1 MKKSIFILIL
11 IAVVLI
17 SGAAEMEY
25 YFDKSIGKKG
35 KSTGEFDYP
44 VSVTRDSYGNIF
56 VTDWKNSRVQKFS
69 ESGDFILEFGN
80 SQAPKLNLPIGIAL
94 DNSNNVYVADYGN
107 HRIIKYDENGNL
119 LIAAG
124 KKGKESGEF
133 RAPRGIWYDV
143 VKERLFVADYDNY
156 RIQIL
161 DQDLKVLSEI
171 DCKDPDNNKRYPPRS
186 VAVDY
191 DGNVYAVMSSYNVI
205 WKFNT
210 EGKLVRKFGSKGNKP
225 GEFDN
230 PRYIAVDSLNNI
242 YISDYN
248 NDRIQIFNTDGVCK
262 GYFGEKGSGLGHFN
276 KPEGIF
282 IDKEARILIVDAEN
296 HRIQVF
302 NSTDIFKYRTLARYY
317 TRINDIEMANTYY
330 NKIYEIDP
338 LDIVAKKIV
347 IDNLIVKLKTA
358 VDDVKIEEI
367 ARQILAIDSKEIES
381 RKMLD
386 KLEEKRLKL
395 ENKKKIRLII
405 VLLIILIVVVIL
417 ILVLKPQKGK
427 KFSDKNIKIII
438 W

>member
-1 MKKSIFILIL
+1 MKKSLFILIL
-11 IAVVLI
+11 VVTVLI

-25 YFDKSIGKKG
+25 YFDKAIGVKG
-35 KSTGEFDYP
+35 KSNGEFDYP
-44 VSVTRDSYGNIF
+44 VCVVRDSYGNIF
-56 VTDWKNSRVQKFS
+56 VTDWKNSRVQKFN
-69 ESGDFILEFGN
+69 ETGEYILEFGN
-80 SQAPKLNLPIGIAL
+80 SQAPKLSNPIGIAL
-94 DNSNNVYVADYGN
+94 DKSNNVYVADYGN

-119 LIAAG
+119 LLASG
-124 KKGKESGEF
+124 KKGKDSGEF
-133 RAPRGIWYDV
+133 RSPRGIWYDV
-143 VKERLFVADYDNY
+143 VKERLFVADHDNY

-161 DQDLKVLSEI
+161 DQDLKVIGEI
-171 DCKDPDNNKRYPPRS
+171 DCKDPDNSKRYPPRS

-191 DGNVYAVMSSYNVI
+191 DGNIYSVMSSYNIV
-205 WKFNT
+205 WKFNA
-210 EGKLVRKFGSKGNKP
+210 EGKLIRKFGSKGTKP

-230 PRYIAVDSLNNI
+230 PRYIAVDNMNNI

-262 GYFGEKGSGLGHFN
+262 GYFGEKGNTLGHFN

-296 HRIQVF
+296 NRVQVF
-302 NSTDIFKYRTLARYY
+302 NSTDIFKYRSLAVYY
-317 TRINDIEMANTYY
+317 VRIGDKEMADTYY
-330 NKIYEIDP
+330 NKIFELDP
-338 LDIVAKKIV
+338 TDIVAKKIV
-347 IDNLIVKLKTA
+347 IDSLVSQLKKAEEDSVKE
-358 VDDVKIEEI
+358 DI
-367 ARQILAIDSKEIES
+367 ARKILAIDSKEIES

-395 ENKKKIRLII
+395 ENRKKIRLII

-427 KFSDKNIKIII
+427 KFSDKGIKIII

>member
-1 MKKSIFILIL
+1 
-11 IAVVLI
+11 
-17 SGAAEMEY
+17 
-25 YFDKSIGKKG
+25 
-35 KSTGEFDYP
+35 
-44 VSVTRDSYGNIF
+44 
-56 VTDWKNSRVQKFS
+56 
-69 ESGDFILEFGN
+69 
-80 SQAPKLNLPIGIAL
+80 
-94 DNSNNVYVADYGN
+94 
-107 HRIIKYDENGNL
+107 
-119 LIAAG
+119 
-124 KKGKESGEF
+124 
-133 RAPRGIWYDV
+133 
-143 VKERLFVADYDNY
+143 
-156 RIQIL
+156 
-161 DQDLKVLSEI
+161 
-171 DCKDPDNNKRYPPRS
+171 
-186 VAVDY
+186 
-191 DGNVYAVMSSYNVI
+191 
-205 WKFNT
+205 
-210 EGKLVRKFGSKGNKP
+210 
-225 GEFDN
+225 
-230 PRYIAVDSLNNI
+230 
-242 YISDYN
+242 
-248 NDRIQIFNTDGVCK
+248 DRIQIFNTDGVCK

-276 KPEGIF
+276 RPEGIF

-317 TRINDIEMANTYY
+317 TRINDTEMANTYY

-338 LDIVAKKIV
+338 SDIVAKKIV